1 VLVSYVN
8 PRSKEIRM
16 SRNAMYV
23 KFALLMLLLVTV
35 AMFVG
40 TSPWGPG

>member
-1 VLVSYVN
+1 
-8 PRSKEIRM
+8 M

-23 KFALLMLLLVTV
+23 KFALLMLLLGSL

-40 TSPWGPG
+40 TSPWGPD